1 MAADAAQAL
10 MRAAGAAVD
19 YADGNFGSLMRSD
32 LTVPEIK
39 LWKHSNERLGTSRL
53 LPTSAK
59 CGSHQFSYITF
70 AGLLAT
76 MVTSLSWRSVYS

>member
-10 MRAAGAAVD
+10 MRAAGTAAD
-19 YADGNFGSLMRSD
+19 YADGNFGSPIHSD

-39 LWKHSNERLGTSRL
+39 LWKNGNERLGTSRW

-59 CGSHQFSYITF
+59 CGPHQFSYITF